1 MAFALIGEIRI
12 FAMLPIRRKTNIP
25 EISSFYGIVIYM
37 YFNEHNPPHFHVK
50 YADFNAIV
58 TIEDGIVTGSLP
70 RRALNLVYDWLD
82 LHKDE
87 LMENWRRLENCE
99 SFLKIEPLK

>member
-1 MAFALIGEIRI
+1 M
-12 FAMLPIRRKTNIP
+12 P
-25 EISSFYGIVIYM
+25 EISCFYGIVIYM

-50 YADFNAIV
+50 YGEYNAIV
-58 TIEDGIVTGSLP
+58 TIEDGIVTGSIP
-70 RRALNLVYDWLD
+70 RRALNLIYDWLD

-87 LMENWRRLENCE
+87 LMENWRRLKNCD

>member
-1 MAFALIGEIRI
+1 M
-12 FAMLPIRRKTNIP
+12 P
-25 EISSFYGIVIYM
+25 EVNSFYGFVIYM
-37 YFNEHNPPHFHVK
+37 YFNEHNPPHFHVI
-50 YADFNAIV
+50 YADFNAII

-99 SFLKIEPLK
+99 SFLKIDPLK

>member
-1 MAFALIGEIRI
+1 M
-12 FAMLPIRRKTNIP
+12 P
-25 EISSFYGIVIYM
+25 EISSFYGIVIYK
-37 YFNEHNPPHFHVK
+37 YFKEHNPPHIHVK

-82 LHKDE
+82 LHKEE

>member
-1 MAFALIGEIRI
+1 M
-12 FAMLPIRRKTNIP
+12 P
-25 EISSFYGIVIYM
+25 EISSFYGIDIYM

-50 YADFNAIV
+50 YADFNAII

-70 RRALNLVYDWLD
+70 RLALNLVYDWLD
-82 LHKDE
+82 LHIDE

>member
-1 MAFALIGEIRI
+1 M
-12 FAMLPIRRKTNIP
+12 
-25 EISSFYGIVIYM
+25 
-37 YFNEHNPPHFHVK
+37 K

-58 TIEDGIVTGSLP
+58 IIEDGIVTGSLP
-70 RRALNLVYDWLD
+70 RRALNLIYDWLD

>member
-1 MAFALIGEIRI
+1 M
-12 FAMLPIRRKTNIP
+12 P

-37 YFNEHNPPHFHVK
+37 YFNEHNPPHVHVK

>member
-1 MAFALIGEIRI
+1 
-12 FAMLPIRRKTNIP
+12 
-25 EISSFYGIVIYM
+25 M

-50 YADFNAIV
+50 YADFNA
-58 TIEDGIVTGSLP
+58 IEDGIVTGSLP

-99 SFLKIEPLK
+99 SFLKIDPLK

>member
-1 MAFALIGEIRI
+1 M
-12 FAMLPIRRKTNIP
+12 P

-70 RRALNLVYDWLD
+70 RRALNLVYDSLD

>member
-1 MAFALIGEIRI
+1 M
-12 FAMLPIRRKTNIP
+12 P
-25 EISSFYGIVIYM
+25 EISSFYGIIIYM
-37 YFNEHNPPHFHVK
+37 YFNELNPTHFHVK
-50 YADFNAIV
+50 YGEYNAIV

-70 RRALNLVYDWLD
+70 RRALNLIYDWLD

-99 SFLKIEPLK
+99 SFLKIDPLK